1 MRVFVGGTVQRIE
14 VAGEVGRKKDLRE
27 VERVRRKLEWKVPFY
42 LTLSG
47 GFARKK

>member
-14 VAGEVGRKKDLRE
+14 VAGEVGRKEDLKA
-27 VERVRRKLEWKVPFY
+27 VEKAKRKIDWKVPFY

-47 GFARKK
+47 GFVGQK